1 MKSAARGETRA
12 MADVEVRT
20 PGSSIAQADLALSG
34 MTCGACATRIES
46 GLNAL
51 EGVSASVNY
60 ATESARVTYD
70 AATIAPD
77 DLLAAV
83 RAAGYGA
90 RLSADTTPELLDA
103 EAAERVAALRARLW
117 VALGLG
123 APVMVLS
130 MVSAAQFAAWPLVA
144 LALGAPVVTW
154 AAWPFHRAALAGLR
168 HGTATMDTLIS
179 LGIAASTG
187 WSVWAIG
194 WGEALEAAEHG
205 AGHSGSASSHLYM
218 EVAVAVTAFIL
229 AGRYFEAR
237 ARRRAGDALRSL
249 LAMGAR
255 HATVLRDGVERTLDA
270 ALVRP
275 GDVMVVRPGEVLA
288 ADGLVVEGASAL
300 DVSMLT
306 GESVPAEVAAG
317 SAVTGAT
324 VNLTGRLLVRATR
337 VGADTT
343 FARIARLVRD
353 AQATKA
359 PVQRLAD
366 RVSSVFVPAVIAVAI
381 ATGVA
386 WWLAGGD
393 AARAFSNGVAV
404 LIIACPCAL
413 GLATPTALMVGSG
426 RAAQTG
432 IVIKGVDVL
441 QGTRRVDTIVFD
453 KTGTVTTGA
462 MQLVGVACAAGTERS
477 EVLRLAGALE
487 HASEHP
493 VARAIATAA
502 RSECGAL
509 PAVDDFASQPGRGTT
524 GVVEGRRVLVGNEA
538 LLGASA
544 LVPADLRRALDAARD
559 DGHTAVLVAWDGAA
573 RAVCAVA
580 DRPKPH
586 AAAAIAD
593 LKNLGLRPLLLTGD
607 NRATALAVARQVGI
621 EADDQHVIAGVLPE
635 EKVRVVADLQDR
647 GYAVA
652 MVGDGINDAAA
663 LARADVGIAMGTGT
677 DVAMHASDLTIVS
690 GDLRLVT
697 TAILLARR
705 TLRTISANVFWAFA
719 YNVAAI
725 PLAAAGLLNPMWA
738 GAAMA
743 ASSLFVVGNSLR
755 LARSPLTPHTAFV
768 HATR

>member
-1 MKSAARGETRA
+1 
-12 MADVEVRT
+12 MADVEVRAA
-20 PGSSIAQADLALSG
+20 GSSIAQADLALTG
-34 MTCGACATRIES
+34 MTCAACAARIER

-51 EGVSASVNY
+51 DGVSATVNY

-70 AATIAPD
+70 AAAVAPR

-83 RAAGYGA
+83 ESAGYGA
-90 RLSADTTPELLDA
+90 RLAADTTPELLDA

-117 VALGLG
+117 VAIGLG
-123 APVMVLS
+123 APVMALS
-130 MVSAAQFAAWPLVA
+130 MLPALQFAAWPLVA
-144 LALGAPVVTW
+144 LALTAPVVTW
-154 AAWPFHRAALAGLR
+154 AAWPFHRAALAGAR
-168 HGTATMDTLIS
+168 HGATTMDTLIS
-179 LGIAASTG
+179 IGVVAATG

-205 AGHSGSASSHLYM
+205 AGHAGSASSHLYL

-229 AGRYFEAR
+229 AGRFFEAR

-249 LAMGAR
+249 LALGAR
-255 HATVLRDGVERTLDA
+255 HATVLRDGSERTIDA
-270 ALVRP
+270 ALVRV
-275 GDVMVVRPGEVLA
+275 GDLLVVRPGEVLA
-288 ADGLVVEGASAL
+288 ADGVVVEGASAM

-306 GESVPAEVAAG
+306 GESVPAEVAEG

-324 VNLTGRLLVRATR
+324 VNLTGRLVVRATR

-343 FARIARLVRD
+343 FARMARLVRD
-353 AQATKA
+353 AQTTKA

-366 RVSSVFVPAVIAVAI
+366 RVSSVFVPTVIVIAV

-386 WWLAGGD
+386 WWLAGD
-393 AARAFSNGVAV
+393 DVARAFTAAVAV

-426 RAAQTG
+426 RGAQMG

-441 QGTRRVDTIVFD
+441 QSTRRVDTVIFD

-462 MQLVGVACAAGTERS
+462 MQLVGVACASGTERA
-477 EVLRLAGALE
+477 EVLRMAGALE

-493 VARAIATAA
+493 VARAIAAAA
-502 RSECGAL
+502 RAECGAL
-509 PAVDDFASQPGRGTT
+509 PPVAEFASQAGRGTSGT
-524 GVVEGRRVLVGNEA
+524 VEGRRVLVGSEA
-538 LLGASA
+538 MLGSSA
-544 LVPADLRRALDAARD
+544 LVPADLRRALSAARE

-586 AAAAIAD
+586 AAAAIAE
-593 LKNLGLRPLLLTGD
+593 LKNLGLRPMLLTGD

-621 EADDQHVIAGVLPE
+621 EPDEQHVIAGVLPE
-635 EKVRVVADLQDR
+635 EKVRVVADLQQR

-652 MVGDGINDAAA
+652 MVGDGVNDAAA
-663 LARADVGIAMGTGT
+663 LAQADVGIAMGTGT

-697 TAILLARR
+697 SAILLSRR

-755 LARSPLTPHTAFV
+755 LRRSPLTPHTAFV